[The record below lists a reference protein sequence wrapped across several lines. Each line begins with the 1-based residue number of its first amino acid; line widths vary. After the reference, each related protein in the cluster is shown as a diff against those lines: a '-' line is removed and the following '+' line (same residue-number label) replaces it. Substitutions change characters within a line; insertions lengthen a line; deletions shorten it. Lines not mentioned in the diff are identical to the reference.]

1 MKLLKDFQEIEKH
14 LTGGYWPDR
23 LAGELDFAVRLFGD
37 DPEKGKILRK
47 GLDLLESRVKE
58 EGAVTRKTALETEE
72 ALAELGP
79 SAREFTL
86 VLAAHAHI
94 DMNWMWGF
102 QETVAI
108 TIATVRTVLVLLER
122 YREFVYSQS
131 QASVYKILEDYAPDL
146 AEKVREM
153 IRRGRWEVTAS
164 QWVEADNNLPGAES
178 FARHALYSRRYMT
191 EVYDAPEESF
201 RFIFMPDTFGHHPN
215 TPEILAQAGVKYF
228 YHGRGESP
236 HYVYRWKGP
245 SGRSI
250 TAYNDPKWYDTHI
263 DHRLARHLGAYHRAG
278 GLKTGLVV
286 YGVGDHGGG
295 PTVRDIERIQDM
307 MSWPVFPVI
316 RFGMYRDF
324 FRKLEGETGRL
335 PEIGG
340 ERNFIYTGCYTS
352 QARIKAAN
360 RISESALYTAELFEG
375 LTEISMGTSQL
386 KAAEK
391 HHLNLRDAWIGT
403 LFNQFHDILPGSGVD
418 LTRFHALGKFQDAAA
433 AATAAS
439 GYFLS
444 ALTGEEVPEVFPAE
458 DTAYGAGVG
467 YASAS
472 FRPGLGNRTIG
483 KERRY
488 RIFNQFFRDR
498 NDYTEILLWDWPGKP
513 EHIRVKDENGEILPS
528 AVIEVGQGTYWRHTF
543 IRVAVRVELLG
554 LGFRDVLVTDEG
566 EPDIANEVFHPWG
579 RNNWLFER
587 PKEYSLYNEHVW
599 AEFDP
604 ETFRII
610 SFRDRRTGKD
620 LVPSDSPGAGFIL
633 YGEEEIGMSAWLVG
647 RLMEKTVLGSG
658 SKLLDYN
665 SSPDSPVKWLSW
677 QVPFPGTTRS
687 YVKVKAVLTDAS
699 SALRF
704 ETEVFWDELG
714 EKGKT
719 IPRLV
724 YHFPFS
730 LGSDT
735 VMGDVPGGVVTRDL
749 LDLDIPFLS
758 FAAFSAPDDESPG
771 MMVASS
777 ETYGYRAGNLSLE
790 AILLRSSIG
799 PDPVPDAGTH
809 RFTFHWMHTASS
821 TAADT
826 AEAAF
831 RLNNPPIPY
840 TGFGSGKLGSGR
852 FLEIRGTGVL
862 LQSVKRA
869 EGPDWNG
876 APKTG
881 KIIIKL
887 IETAGDTAE
896 ISIFLPGPVRNAY
909 FVDSAEQPA
918 AGECGLDDNQV
929 SIKLEPYRCG
939 AVLVEMADSN

>member
-1 MKLLKDFQEIEKH
+1 
-14 LTGGYWPDR
+14 
-23 LAGELDFAVRLFGD
+23 
-37 DPEKGKILRK
+37 
-47 GLDLLESRVKE
+47 
-58 EGAVTRKTALETEE
+58 
-72 ALAELGP
+72 
-79 SAREFTL
+79 
-86 VLAAHAHI
+86 
-94 DMNWMWGF
+94 
-102 QETVAI
+102 
-108 TIATVRTVLVLLER
+108 VLLER
-122 YREFVYSQS
+122 YRDFVYSQS

-146 AEKVREM
+146 AEKVKEM
-153 IRRGRWEVTAS
+153 IRLGRWEVTAS

-178 FARHALYSRRYMT
+178 FARHALYSKQYMT
-191 EVYDAPEESF
+191 GIYGAPEESF
-201 RFIFMPDTFGHHPN
+201 NFVFMPDTFGHHPN
-215 TPEILAQAGVKYF
+215 TPEILSQAGVKYL

-236 HYVYRWKGP
+236 HYVYRWKSP

-250 TAYNDPKWYDTHI
+250 TAYNDPKWYDTLI
-263 DHRLARHLGAYHRAG
+263 DHRLARHLGAYHRAA

-307 MSWPVFPVI
+307 MSWPVYPVI

-324 FRKLEGETGRL
+324 FRELEAEADHL

-375 LTEISMGTSQL
+375 LTEISMGTEKLS
-386 KAAEK
+386 AAEK
-391 HHLNLRDAWIGT
+391 HHLNLRDGWIGT

-418 LTRFHALGKFQDAAA
+418 LTRFHALGKFQDSAA

-444 ALTGEEVPEVFPAE
+444 ALTGEEVPEVFPPE

-467 YASAS
+467 YESAS
-472 FRPGLGNRTIG
+472 YRPGLGNRTTG
-483 KERRY
+483 MERRY
-488 RIFNQFFRDR
+488 RIFNQFFKDR
-498 NDYTEILLWDWPGKP
+498 NDYTEVLLWDWPGKP
-513 EHIRVKDENGEILPS
+513 DHIRVTDENGEILTS
-528 AVIEVGQGTYWRHTF
+528 AVIEVGKGTYWRHTF
-543 IRVAVRVELLG
+543 IRLAVRVELLG

-566 EPDIANEVFHPWG
+566 EPDIAGEVFHPWG
-579 RNNWLFER
+579 RDNWLFER

-658 SKLLDYN
+658 SKLLDYHAN
-665 SSPDSPVKWLSW
+665 PDSPVKWLSW
-677 QVPFPGTTRS
+677 EIPFPGSTRT

-699 SALRF
+699 PALRF
-704 ETEVFWDELG
+704 EAEVFWDELG

-730 LGSDT
+730 LGTDT
-735 VMGDVPGGVVTRDL
+735 VMGNIPGGVVTREL

-758 FAAFSAPDDESPG
+758 FAAFPAPDDESPG
-771 MMVASS
+771 MMVVSS

-809 RFTFHWMHTASS
+809 RFTFHWMHTSS
-821 TAADT
+821 GTAGDT
-826 AEAAF
+826 ADSAF

-840 TGFGSGKLGSGR
+840 TGFGGGKPASGR
-852 FLEIRGTGVL
+852 FLEIRGQGVL

-869 EGPDWNG
+869 EGPAWNS
-876 APKTG
+876 PPEKG

-887 IETAGDTAE
+887 SEITGDKTD
-896 ISIFLPGPVRNAY
+896 ISIFLPGPVGNAY
-909 FVDSAEQPA
+909 FVDSAEKPS
-918 AGECGLDDNQV
+918 AGECSLDDNQV
-929 SIKLEPYRCG
+929 NITLEPYRS
-939 AVLVEMADSN
+939 ASVLVEMG